1 MTAIRCI
8 GICTGGGDAPGLN
21 AVIRAAV
28 KSAFLKYQWKVI
40 GIPDGFDGLIWPEK
54 SYELTLKDVGG
65 ILPRGGTILGT
76 TNRGNPFR
84 YCTVENGKEVT
95 RDISDEVIAN
105 SRRLGID
112 AVISIGGDGSQ
123 TIALELFHK
132 GMQIVG
138 VPKTIDND
146 LSATEVT
153 FGFDTALTTATDAVD
168 KIHTTAESH
177 HRIMV
182 VEVMGRDAGWIALEA
197 GIAGG
202 AHVILIPEIPFTIQ
216 KVCQFV
222 KHREGYGKRF
232 TIVVVA
238 EGVKLPPELKENRRA
253 GSVGNLIGN
262 AIATS
267 AHKEVRVSVLGHI
280 QRGGSPTAYDRILA
294 TRFGVAAVD
303 LIAQGGFG
311 KMVCLRNERIE
322 AVDIAEA
329 IGKMKTVNPDGQIVQ
344 AAKAIGISYGDWA
357 RVGVLCSLAAHPCDF
372 APARFCP
379 GPARKN
385 LLMLTSDS

>member
-1 MTAIRCI
+1 MSDIRCI

-28 KSAFLKYQWKVI
+28 KSAILKYHWQVI

-54 SYELTLKDVGG
+54 SHPLTLHDVRG

-76 TNRGNPFR
+76 TNRGNPFH
-84 YCTVENGKEVT
+84 YCTTENGVEVV

-105 SRRLGID
+105 SRKLGID

-123 TIALELFHK
+123 KIALELFHK
-132 GMQIVG
+132 GMNIVG

-153 FGFDTALTTATDAVD
+153 FGFDTALVTATDAVD

-216 KVCQFV
+216 KICEHVAL
-222 KHREGYGKRF
+222 RESYGKRF
-232 TIVVVA
+232 TIIVVA
-238 EGVKLPPELKENRRA
+238 EGIKLPPEWQEHRLT
-253 GSVGNLIGN
+253 GTVGNRIGDSV
-262 AIATS
+262 ARST
-267 AHKEVRVSVLGHI
+267 KKDVRVSVLGHI
-280 QRGGSPTAYDRILA
+280 QRGGSPTPFDRILA

-303 LIAQGGFG
+303 LIAEGGFG
-311 KMVCLRNERIE
+311 KMVCLHNTRIE
-322 AVDIAEA
+322 AVNIDHA
-329 IGKMKTVNPDGQIVQ
+329 IGQLKTVDPHGQIVNT
-344 AAKAIGISYGDWA
+344 ARAIGISFGD
-357 RVGVLCSLAAHPCDF
+357 
-372 APARFCP
+372 
-379 GPARKN
+379 
-385 LLMLTSDS
+385 

>member
-1 MTAIRCI
+1 MTTIGCI

-28 KSAFLKYQWKVI
+28 KCAFLKYHWKII

-54 SYELTLKDVGG
+54 SYELTLKEVSG
-65 ILPRGGTILGT
+65 ILTLGGTILGT

-84 YCTVENGKEVT
+84 YCIAENGQEVV
-95 RDISDEVIAN
+95 RDISDRVIAN
-105 SRRLGID
+105 ARQLGID

-123 TIALELFHK
+123 AIALELFQK
-132 GMQIVG
+132 GLQIVG

-146 LSATEVT
+146 LCATDVT

-168 KIHTTAESH
+168 KIHTTGEAH

-182 VEVMGRDAGWIALEA
+182 VEVMGRDAGWIALET

-202 AHVILIPEIPFTIQ
+202 AHVILIPEIPFTIDNI
-216 KVCQFV
+216 CQFV
-222 KHREGYGKRF
+222 RRREGYGKHF

-238 EGVKLPPELKENRRA
+238 EGVRLPPELKDNRRA

-262 AIATS
+262 AVA
-267 AHKEVRVSVLGHI
+267 ACANKEVRISVLGHI
-280 QRGGSPTAYDRILA
+280 QRGGSPTPFDRILA

-311 KMVCLRNERIE
+311 KMVCLRNTRIE
-322 AVDIAEA
+322 SVDIAQ
-329 IGKMKTVNPDGQIVQ
+329 VVGQLKNVDPEGQLVQ
-344 AAKAIGISYGDWA
+344 TARAIGISFGD
-357 RVGVLCSLAAHPCDF
+357 
-372 APARFCP
+372 
-379 GPARKN
+379 
-385 LLMLTSDS
+385 